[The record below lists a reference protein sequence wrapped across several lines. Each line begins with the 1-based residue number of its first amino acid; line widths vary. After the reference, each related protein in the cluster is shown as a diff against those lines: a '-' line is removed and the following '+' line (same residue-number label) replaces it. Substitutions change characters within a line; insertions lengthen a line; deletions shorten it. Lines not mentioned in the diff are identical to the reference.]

1 MPEDFDY
8 VVKQFPE
15 ILKSQEKLPEV
26 PDDIIDWIREVR
38 PKAEGKKRVIMPPWR
53 DIYNDDFNNK
63 FILGGR
69 QIFKSTY
76 TTDVLAFEATTK
88 RNSQL
93 VYVTYDDVN
102 KAGFSRQK
110 LQIGTF
116 DGSDILKQ
124 FPRNRLGNV
133 GEISLKNNSTIY
145 ITTDHGQYH
154 HVEGKSASHI
164 MLDEAQYQDM
174 QYFDRVPLVM
184 TITQGKISVL
194 GVGGEAGSPYEQ
206 LWRDTDQREWVFDNS
221 EDYVDSAGIVFKGQ
235 GWRNDLI
242 FGEIKDED
250 TEKTKWGLIADDKL
264 MKIMSGRWKATEPQ
278 KSRDWHGFHIP
289 QMIIPQIPL
298 SIADATNPKM
308 YNIDKKYAI
317 EAKRQR
323 MSPHLFTSHVMGGFY
338 HAERRPITRE
348 MIDNLFRGNEEHR
361 LMDNWEIADVK
372 DQFGKEVNIAMGVDF
387 GSGSPSQTVIA
398 IWIEW
403 VLQPETSSQ
412 DKISRLQLVKLE
424 PRPAE
429 NLLDQAKY
437 IAELFDE
444 CQCDVGVGDLGYGA
458 IQVQQIQ
465 DGGTDRITG
474 QHFNGVG
481 ATNFFGCR
489 SIGDETKNVLQFN
502 KKIDE
507 HGEVREHL
515 RIDKTTSIQEFIDL
529 MGVMVDDPEDRYN
542 LDKRKY
548 KLMFPAE
555 PYSKQQIDF
564 VYADLTN
571 LTRKDL
577 SDKIDES
584 EADGRQRA
592 RKQFNHPKD
601 SLMAMIY
608 GTKALDIKRDYN
620 WVGTGGSW
628 R

>member
-76 TTDVLAFEATTK
+76 TT
-88 RNSQL
+88 
-93 VYVTYDDVN
+93 
-102 KAGFSRQK
+102 AGFSRQK